1 MKENNLLHDQS
12 QGACEIVPK
21 KSILLLMPF
30 KGTCER
36 ELELALCHSLLSE
49 DCDLQGLQM

>member
-12 QGACEIVPK
+12 QAACEIVPK